1 MEYVFGTNSVTDE
14 ELLETKGEQH
24 TDLSGFCEITR
35 EYPDC
40 VITDTF
46 HVLRRMKA
54 SEDAEGNCYD
64 WYIIDRH
71 NRTIDRTKPV
81 KENLDVLMAS
91 MLEG

>member
-1 MEYVFGTNSVTDE
+1 MEYVFGTHSVTDE
-14 ELLETKGEQH
+14 ELLKTKGDHH
-24 TDLSGFCEITR
+24 TNLSNSCEVVR

-40 VITDTF
+40 VITDSF
-46 HVLRRMKA
+46 RVLRRMKS

-71 NRTIDRTKPV
+71 NRIIDRTKPI

-91 MLEG
+91 MLEE